1 MLTAYLSPAPYQKAP
16 LKMPVVRPGSSGST
30 VRILQQLLNFK
41 GFTLEV
47 DGEFNSRTQ
56 DAVKQFQQIKGLPST
71 GIVDAQTWHH
81 LSIGLLPVE
90 S

>member
-1 MLTAYLSPAPYQKAP
+1 MLTAYLSPAPSQKAP

-41 GFTLEV
+41 GFNLEV
-47 DGEFNSRTQ
+47 NGEFNSCTQ
-56 DAVKQFQQIKGLPST
+56 DAVKEFQQMKSLAMT
-71 GIVDAQTWHH
+71 GIVDTQTWYH

>member
-1 MLTAYLSPAPYQKAP
+1 MLTAYFSPTPSQKAP

-41 GFTLEV
+41 GFKLEV
-47 DGEFNSRTQ
+47 NGEFNSHTQ
-56 DAVKQFQQIKGLPST
+56 DAVKEFQRIKGLPIE
-71 GIVDAQTWHH
+71 GIVDSQTWYH
-81 LSIGLLPVE
+81 LSLGLLPVE